1 MRYQPGVL
9 KGVADDKK
17 GMTFKELREFVTL
30 AMRADVRD
38 DRIVKVVGTF
48 RGTIKE
54 LGVEYLL
61 VPETDTEI
69 RKVSE

>member
-1 MRYQPGVL
+1 MRYEPGVL
-9 KGVADDKK
+9 KGIADGKK

-54 LGVEYLL
+54 LGVEYMV